1 MILTGTGGND
11 TLTGSSAGDT
21 IRGGLG
27 ADYLDGKAGADTYLF
42 KRGDGQDTLDDDSND
57 TSVDKL
63 VFSGTGLTSTKAI
76 VTRLGSSSDLR
87 ISFGG
92 IADSVVL
99 KDQVYSSS
107 ANYGVES
114 IKFSNGVTWTE
125 AQLWNA
131 YLTLG
136 AATNDTL
143 TGTSAGDTI
152 RGGLG
157 TDYLNGK
164 AGADTYLF
172 NRGDGLDTLDDD
184 SNDTSVDKLI
194 FSGTGLTST
203 NAIVTR
209 IGSSSDLRI
218 SFGGIDD
225 SVILKDQVYSSS
237 ANYGVESIQ
246 FSNGVIWTEA
256 QLVNAIV

>member
-1 MILTGTGGND
+1 LE
-11 TLTGSSAGDT
+11 S
-21 IRGGLG
+21 
-27 ADYLDGKAGADTYLF
+27 
-42 KRGDGQDTLDDDSND
+42 Q
-57 TSVDKL
+57 
-63 VFSGTGLTSTKAI
+63 VFSST
-76 VTRLGSSSDLR
+76 
-87 ISFGG
+87 
-92 IADSVVL
+92 
-99 KDQVYSSS
+99 

-114 IKFSNGVTWTE
+114 IQFSNGVTWSE

-143 TGTSAGDTI
+143 TGTSASNTI
-152 RGGLG
+152 VGGVG
-157 TDYLNGK
+157 TDYLNGG
-164 AGADTYLF
+164 AGGDTYLF
-172 NRGDGLDTLDDD
+172 NLGDGQDTLDDN

-209 IGSSSDLRI
+209 LGSSSDLKI
-218 SFGGIDD
+218 SFGGIAD
-225 SVILKDQVYSSS
+225 SVILESQVFSST

-246 FSNGVIWTEA
+246 FSNGVTWTEA